1 MITILAGGTGSVKL
15 VRGIVSQTRDLS
27 VISNVGD
34 NYWLHG
40 LYICPDI
47 DTMLYGLGDILDT
60 ERGWGIKK
68 DTFGFLRQMEMLGEE
83 TWFKIGDR
91 DAAIHLLRTNM
102 LKNGKNLSDITE
114 WMCQKFAVD
123 TKIIPVTDN
132 SVETRIVTNKGEL
145 HLQEFWVKYKGQD
158 KVDGIKYLGAD
169 KARANPAAVNA
180 IHDSKLVIIAPGN
193 PLTSIGPILSIK
205 GIRKEL
211 AKSKKKV
218 VVVSPLV
225 GNTAISGPAAKY
237 MEAAGIEVSVYGL
250 AKMYSEVASHVV
262 IDSADRL
269 YTRKIENL
277 DMKVYETKIKMK
289 EKKDEEA
296 LASFI
301 LKQMHVA

>member
-15 VRGIVSQTRDLS
+15 VRGIATQTRDIS

-34 NYWLHG
+34 NYWLYG

-47 DTMLYGLGDILDT
+47 DTILYGLADVLDT
-60 ERGWGIKK
+60 DKGWGIKK
-68 DTFGFLRQMEMLGEE
+68 DTYGFLRQMEMLGEE
-83 TWFKIGDR
+83 TWFNIGDR

-114 WMCQKFAVD
+114 WMCQKFAID

-132 SVETRIVTNKGEL
+132 SVETRIVTTKGDL
-145 HLQEFWVKYKGQD
+145 HLQEYWVKHKGQD
-158 KVDGIKYLGAD
+158 KVDGIKYVGAD
-169 KARANPAAVNA
+169 KARANPSAVNA

-211 AKSKKKV
+211 SKSKKKV
-218 VVVSPLV
+218 VVVSPLI
-225 GNTAISGPAAKY
+225 GNTAISGPATKY
-237 MEAAGIEVSVYGL
+237 MEAAGMEVSVYGL
-250 AKMYSEVASHVV
+250 AKMYSEVASHMI
-262 IDSADRL
+262 IDSSDRL
-269 YTRKIENL
+269 LTRKIENL

-289 EKKDEEA
+289 DKKDEEA

-301 LKQMHVA
+301 LKQVHV